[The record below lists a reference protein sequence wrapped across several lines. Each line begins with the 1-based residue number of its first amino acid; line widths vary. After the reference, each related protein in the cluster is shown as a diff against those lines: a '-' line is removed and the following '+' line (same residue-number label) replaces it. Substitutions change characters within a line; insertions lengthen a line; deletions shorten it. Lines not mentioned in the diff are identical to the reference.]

1 MYKNLKAELVRNN
14 ITNIDVAK
22 TLGITPGTFSLK
34 LNGKAHIS
42 MKQAFAIQDLIYEK
56 SGNKIP
62 LENLFKA

>member
-1 MYKNLKAELVRNN
+1 MYKNLRAELVRNN

-22 TLGITPGTFSLK
+22 TLGITPGTVSLK